1 MMGTHHTRTPATPVL
16 AGSARRAAPPA
27 DEHESVELPARGAM
41 VFTGVDRDRYWA
53 TLRDLDVAGLRL
65 HTALF
70 EAQIVVGPT
79 ARHAALVGLH
89 NQLREMAG
97 LLNHALG
104 GWPEPTGGDPR

>member
-1 MMGTHHTRTPATPVL
+1 MTTHTSTPTTPATT
-16 AGSARRAAPPA
+16 ARPATAASDEPA
-27 DEHESVELPARGAM
+27 TVELPARGAM
-41 VFTGVDRDRYWA
+41 AFTGADRDRYWA

-79 ARHAALVGLH
+79 ARHTALVGLH
-89 NQLREMAG
+89 NQLRDMAG

-104 GWPEPTGGDPR
+104 GWPEPTGGDQR

>member
-1 MMGTHHTRTPATPVL
+1 MMTTHNTTAPTTMTSTTTVRPAP
-16 AGSARRAAPPA
+16 SPDDQAA
-27 DEHESVELPARGAM
+27 VELPARGAM
-41 VFTGVDRDRYWA
+41 AFTGVDRDRYWA

-70 EAQIVVGPT
+70 EAQIVVGPA

-89 NQLREMAG
+89 SQLRDMAG

-104 GWPEPTGGDPR
+104 GWPEPTGEDPQ